1 MYLYAACSGKK
12 ASGGGLLISQMLT
25 LTQNLIKSH
34 KNLIKS
40 KKMIFVA
47 YFFNILFSNVFCVV
61 KPCFLKSTTTLN
73 VCDFSLNA
81 LVAPPLSPMVVI
93 GNPRSHFFDAG

>member
-1 MYLYAACSGKK
+1 MYLYAACNGKK
-12 ASGGGLLISQMLT
+12 ASGGGLLISHQMLA
-25 LTQNLIKSH
+25 LTQNLIK
-34 KNLIKS
+34 I
-40 KKMIFVA
+40 KKMKFAA
-47 YFFNILFSNVFCVV
+47 YFFNILFFNVFCVV
-61 KPCFLKSTTTLN
+61 KPCFLKSLTTLN